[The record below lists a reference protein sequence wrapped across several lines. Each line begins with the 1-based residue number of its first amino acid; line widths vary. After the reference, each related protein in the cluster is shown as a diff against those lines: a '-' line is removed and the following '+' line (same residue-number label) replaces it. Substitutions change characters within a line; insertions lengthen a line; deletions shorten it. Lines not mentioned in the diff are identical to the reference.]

1 MLPTDI
7 KHTHNT
13 GTTQAQHTCTAC
25 CVGRRL
31 QGRAIGVVC
40 ADESVDKAAAAAAAA
55 ARTTDAL
62 RPLDADEI
70 DAVAGEAMNAAA
82 VLRFQHLA

>member
-1 MLPTDI
+1 M
-7 KHTHNT
+7 
-13 GTTQAQHTCTAC
+13 
-25 CVGRRL
+25 
-31 QGRAIGVVC
+31 VC